1 MIIAGFGVF
10 WSLRAGSDPR
20 PLPNNAA
27 IIEVGLDQRV
37 LCYLKVWVCFQRQS
51 IVKKEQQTCGCDIF
65 KGPCFRH
72 VTANGKRQFIPRHH
86 AFPLIAV

>member
-1 MIIAGFGVF
+1 MLF
-10 WSLRAGSDPR
+10 
-20 PLPNNAA
+20 
-27 IIEVGLDQRV
+27 ET
-37 LCYLKVWVCFQRQS
+37 VCFQRQS

-72 VTANGKRQFIPRHH
+72 VTANGKHQFIPRHH